1 MAKPTLSPD
10 LPLGERLLKIRAWR
24 KMTLKTLHE
33 QAHVGIGTIS
43 DIENGIRQPN
53 TTTLIKLAKALR
65 VSLNTLT
72 GA

>member
-1 MAKPTLSPD
+1 
-10 LPLGERLLKIRAWR
+10 
-24 KMTLKTLHE
+24 MTLKTLHE

-53 TTTLIKLAKALR
+53 TTTLIKLARALR